1 MNLREFLRAFRPHPS
16 PALFSERL
24 KSGLAGG
31 LGILLLAW
39 ALHLLAQ
46 PQFPLMLLGS
56 MAASAVLLY
65 AVPHSPLAQPWNL
78 IGGHLISAL
87 AGWLTISFV
96 HDPLAAAGLAVGLA
110 IFLMYVLDC
119 LHPPGA
125 ATALTLVLGATQF
138 QQMGMAWTL
147 ILVAANAFGS
157 LLLALLINNAL
168 PRRHYPQR
176 QAALP
181 PVHAP
186 EKMLMILPEQQDME
200 WALTQMDSALD
211 ISVDDLSEIYW
222 MSQQQAQARYDAA
235 KQRA

>member
-1 MNLREFLRAFRPHPS
+1 MKAASFLRSFAPHRS
-16 PALFSERL
+16 PAPFAERL
-24 KSGLAGG
+24 RSGLAGG
-31 LGILLLAW
+31 LGIFLLAW
-39 ALHLLAQ
+39 ALHLLPQ

-87 AGWLTISFV
+87 AGWITISLV
-96 HDPLAAAGLAVGLA
+96 HDPLTAAGVAVGSA

-138 QQMGMAWTL
+138 QQMGAGWTAT
-147 ILVAANAFGS
+147 IVASNAFLS

-168 PRRHYPQR
+168 PRRHYPQAP
-176 QAALP
+176 AAPL
-181 PVHAP
+181 AP
-186 EKMLMILPEQQDME
+186 APAARVLPEQQDIE
-200 WALTQMDSALD
+200 RALAEEDSLLD
-211 ISVDDLSEIYW
+211 ISTDDLLDLYARA
-222 MSQQQAQARYDAA
+222 QQHAQIRFEKAAR
-235 KQRA
+235 